1 MMINVE
7 YKVQKIKG
15 SKQEFKAFKGKPT
28 VTTKAPDWKEKVW
41 NPSAGSWAAS
51 IFSFGIAAAAGC
63 NFSTVKHK
71 GKTSYSVE
79 TQTYSYTFP
88 QEGQSFGIKLGK
100 VLGNGS
106 ILDGP
111 NVNGKTVSFTIQTNG
126 PD

>member
-28 VTTKAPDWKEKVW
+28 VTTKAPDWEEKVW
-41 NPSAGSWAAS
+41 NPNAGSWAAS

-88 QEGQSFGIKLGK
+88 QEGQSFGITLGK